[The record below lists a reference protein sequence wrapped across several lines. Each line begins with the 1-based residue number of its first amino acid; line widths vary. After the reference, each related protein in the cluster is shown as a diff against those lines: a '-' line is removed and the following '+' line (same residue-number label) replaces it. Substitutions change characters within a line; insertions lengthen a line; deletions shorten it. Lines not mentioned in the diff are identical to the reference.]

1 MGLDL
6 PPRSSWSSGGRVDE
20 RFATRVVRKRR
31 RRRLYDG
38 IENRV
43 EVVGEMVATRIDVY
57 GGRESLYE
65 DGLLDASADPVMLG
79 GEDGDIFFAEVVAI
93 LACVL

>member
-1 MGLDL
+1 M
-6 PPRSSWSSGGRVDE
+6 
-20 RFATRVVRKRR
+20 TRVVRKRR

-43 EVVGEMVATRIDVY
+43 EVVGEMVATRINVY

-65 DGLLDASADPVMLG
+65 EGLLDAPADPVMLG
-79 GEDGDIFFAEVVAI
+79 GEDGDVLFAEVVAI